1 MATALS
7 KWMSHR
13 AEMLIVGA
21 FSAAFVL
28 GFGLFAATGSLEL
41 AAATIGIGAIG
52 VPAVLRQILP
62 APQAATDE
70 TSVESRLKFL
80 ESSHQTSEVRLVALE
95 GKAPTVTV
103 ADLDRLDLKM
113 GALENRLAALEIK
126 TRDRNQTEQAAN
138 QLPPRRKLDETQI
151 RKALSGGQIKIEKI
165 DIESRLTGRLAYRHM
180 IMTCGDQGSGSL
192 SDTDLRA
199 ASASDDLLKF
209 FDRVRLALTYNLA
222 LQAAP
227 NLEAP
232 VHLCQIG
239 KEILSDAQGVADI
252 RGLIERNPALKQK
265 VGLILSH
272 EPLKYAALRLPVLI
286 KSLQHAGF
294 LVGMTLDRDLI
305 AAPSDIVRLNP
316 NFVMIP
322 GAVMV
327 DALRKPSQLAIHP
340 ADLIALFE
348 RGGID
353 MIAVE
358 LKTQEHFKAV
368 ESLGLHFA
376 PGSGK
381 RQVQKPIVSAR
392 PKADRS
398 LSDLKSIFEDHHS
411 DDIMPPIELRPAS
424 LRERLQRRSA

>member
-1 MATALS
+1 
-7 KWMSHR
+7 
-13 AEMLIVGA
+13 
-21 FSAAFVL
+21 
-28 GFGLFAATGSLEL
+28 
-41 AAATIGIGAIG
+41 
-52 VPAVLRQILP
+52 
-62 APQAATDE
+62 
-70 TSVESRLKFL
+70 
-80 ESSHQTSEVRLVALE
+80 
-95 GKAPTVTV
+95 
-103 ADLDRLDLKM
+103 
-113 GALENRLAALEIK
+113 
-126 TRDRNQTEQAAN
+126 
-138 QLPPRRKLDETQI
+138 
-151 RKALSGGQIKIEKI
+151 
-165 DIESRLTGRLAYRHM
+165 M

-252 RGLIERNPALKQK
+252 RGLVERSPALKQK

-353 MIAVE
+353 MIAGI
-358 LKTQEHFKAV
+358 LKQKST
-368 ESLGLHFA
+368 L
-376 PGSGK
+376 K
-381 RQVQKPIVSAR
+381 R
-392 PKADRS
+392 
-398 LSDLKSIFEDHHS
+398 LKVWVFISHQA
-411 DDIMPPIELRPAS
+411 PAS
-424 LRERLQRRSA
+424 DRFKSPSCRHAPKRIDPCPTSNRFSKTTIPMTSCRRLSCAPQACASACSAAPLDSRILSADSPLLKDFVEHRVSCRRQPPPQSPSLPVFRP